1 MNQVILRAVCVT
13 LLLGLVS
20 CKKCGDRMVGKTAHG
35 KTTKVPYYE
44 HAFNTITGANIPG
57 LEKTCSPSRVSAKV
71 LEPALWNEI
80 TNLLSSEA
88 FAKELLEDAKRA
100 HKLNPG
106 SKEIERYNQEIYS
119 ADRQLEVIA
128 ERLASLP
135 ATVSPTPVYK
145 QMEKLEEK
153 KKQAQDKLGKL
164 QASGA
169 FKDEPASLQDY
180 LRFLKAVGEL
190 MKNEQDIKFRS
201 KVVRLLVEKVL
212 IIPEGFEVYFRIG
225 EAYTK
230 VFLAKY
236 DELKTQN
243 KRGRGGSL
251 GPLKIDLKIKR
262 GHSGVSLGDTSHFLG
277 FLSSHTCNNGGEG
290 GIRTLVTR

>member
-1 MNQVILRAVCVT
+1 MEDRYPY
-13 LLLGLVS
+13 LLTGLVS
-20 CKKCGDRMVGKTAHG
+20 CKKCGDRMVGKTAHGKTAHG

-57 LEKTCSPSRVSAKV
+57 LEKTCSPSRVSAKN
-71 LEPALWNEI
+71 LDSALWNEV
-80 TNLLSSEA
+80 TTLLSNEA

-106 SKEIERYNQEIYS
+106 SKEIERHNQEVYS
-119 ADRQLEVIA
+119 ADRQLEMMA

-135 ATVSPTPVYK
+135 ATISPTPVYK

-153 KKQAQDKLGKL
+153 KKQAQERLKKL

-169 FKDEPASLQDY
+169 FKDEPVPLQDY

-190 MKNEQDIKFRS
+190 MKNEEDVKFRS
-201 KVVRLLVEKVL
+201 KVVRLLVDKLL
-212 IIPEGFEVYFRIG
+212 IIPEGFEVYLRVG
-225 EAYTK
+225 EGYTK

-236 DELKTQN
+236 DELKTQD

-251 GPLKIDLKIKR
+251 GPLKFELKTKR
-262 GHSGVSLGDTSHFLG
+262 GNTGVAFGDASHFLG
-277 FLSSHTCNNGGEG
+277 FFSSHTSE
-290 GIRTLVTR
+290 I